1 MKKNGITVP
10 VIGMGGI
17 STWEDAV
24 EFIMA
29 GASAVQVGS
38 ATFSRPDSMTKIIE
52 GLKAFLKRKG
62 IHGVG
67 EITGII

>member
-1 MKKNGITVP
+1 
-10 VIGMGGI
+10 
-17 STWEDAV
+17 
-24 EFIMA
+24 MA